1 LCAQQQH
8 HPQAQQ
14 RAVQDNSP
22 TQNTTNQP
30 TNQPEKSLLSSA
42 KQLFFLSLK
51 TPELFGNIEIKC
63 LGKKKKIFIWNWS
76 KKKTQ

>member
-22 TQNTTNQP
+22 TQNITTNQP
-30 TNQPEKSLLSSA
+30 TNLKNRCCLALNNS
-42 KQLFFLSLK
+42 FFSLK

-63 LGKKKKIFIWNWS
+63 LGKKNNFHLELE
-76 KKKTQ
+76 